1 MREYLR
7 KLGIDRDGF
16 MVALAG
22 SAKDGAAIGDAGD
35 NLVERKD
42 EGWVLTPRPDFS
54 SAQMQP

>member
-1 MREYLR
+1 
-7 KLGIDRDGF
+7 